1 MAQPL
6 ALLPGLLCDA
16 ALWRHQIAALE
27 GLADC
32 RVADFTSQDNVAAM
46 AESVLAMMP
55 QRFALAALSMGGYV
69 AQEVMRQAPE
79 RVTRLALLDTSARP
93 DTPEQTAR
101 RRGLIELAEK
111 GSFKGVTPRLLPLL
125 IHESR
130 LDDEALT
137 GVVLG
142 MAERIGKDAFLRQ
155 QRAIMG
161 RPDSRPTLVSIRC
174 PTLVICGRQ
183 DVLAP
188 LDCAMEIAAGITDAR
203 LVVAEDCGHLS
214 PLERPETVKQA
225 MAAWLA

>member
-46 AESVLAMMP
+46 AGSALAMMP

-214 PLERPETVKQA
+214 PLERPETVNQA

>member
-1 MAQPL
+1 
-6 ALLPGLLCDA
+6 
-16 ALWRHQIAALE
+16 
-27 GLADC
+27 
-32 RVADFTSQDNVAAM
+32 
-46 AESVLAMMP
+46 
-55 QRFALAALSMGGYV
+55 
-69 AQEVMRQAPE
+69 
-79 RVTRLALLDTSARP
+79 VTRLALLDTSARP

-214 PLERPETVKQA
+214 PLERPETVNQA

>member
-214 PLERPETVKQA
+214 PLERPETVNQA